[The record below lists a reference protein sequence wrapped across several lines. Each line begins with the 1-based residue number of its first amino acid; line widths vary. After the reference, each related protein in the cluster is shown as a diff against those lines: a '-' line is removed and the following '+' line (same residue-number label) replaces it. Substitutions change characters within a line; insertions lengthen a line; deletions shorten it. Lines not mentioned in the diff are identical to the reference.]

1 MFPENLAYGSF
12 KLRGFSKYMNIYERN
27 QWNRKLQFSAFEADY
42 KNTAIDVFLKFVIR
56 DQ

>member
-27 QWNRKLQFSAFEADY
+27 QQNRKLQFSAFEADY